1 MDKDKGGEAVM
12 GDLVYYSKGLWF
24 FPQGA
29 TKNLSKNVTW
39 SDLLFRKITLGS
51 VKRGLEKDKTS

>member
-1 MDKDKGGEAVM
+1 MDKDKGGVAVM
-12 GDLVYYSKGLWF
+12 GDLVYYSKSLWF
-24 FPQGA
+24 FPEEA

-51 VKRGLEKDKTS
+51 VKGGLEKDKTS